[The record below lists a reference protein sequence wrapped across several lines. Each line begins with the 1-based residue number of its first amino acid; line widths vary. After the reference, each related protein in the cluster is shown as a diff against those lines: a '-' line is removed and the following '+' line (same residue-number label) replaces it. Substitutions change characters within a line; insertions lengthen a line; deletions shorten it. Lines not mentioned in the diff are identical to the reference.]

1 MTNIVKFINFIMV
14 FWVWLAFNPKTLTR
28 ITYKN
33 KNGLPMIRSCYNCTH
48 FKEIENLERTGYC
61 QLVKLMFAYT
71 LQNNVHPMVKT
82 FYLCEKHEFT
92 NEEILKQV
100 SEQVSL
106 EDSLKKLV

>member
-1 MTNIVKFINFIMV
+1 M
-14 FWVWLAFNPKTLTR
+14 

-33 KNGLPMIRSCYNCTH
+33 KNGLPMIRSCYNCVN

-61 QLVKLMFAYT
+61 LATKLLFAYT

-82 FYLCEKHEFT
+82 FYLCNEHKFI

-106 EDSLKKLV
+106 ENSLKKVV